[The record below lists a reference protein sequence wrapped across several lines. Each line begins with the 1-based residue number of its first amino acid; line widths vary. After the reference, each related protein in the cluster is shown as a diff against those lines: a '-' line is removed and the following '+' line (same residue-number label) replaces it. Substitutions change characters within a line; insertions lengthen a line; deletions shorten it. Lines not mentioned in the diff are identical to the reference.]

1 MLKNGAFVCV
11 HVRTFVVGLGLQ
23 GCVRAAA
30 VALALMLFMS
40 LPVKAV
46 EVGAESTCSESALRA
61 ALAQL
66 VPAGGSLA
74 LECVADLAITNPIT
88 VTDGISLTISGPVE
102 VTSSVGNRLFAVEP
116 AAALTLRGLTLTGAH
131 VTGDGG
137 AINSA
142 GRLTLD
148 NVRLIDNS
156 ATRGGAIS
164 VGEGATLTV
173 VASVFMQN
181 AASVEGGA
189 LHLAGSAN
197 LTDTTWSE
205 NNAPNAGA
213 IRVLSGARATLD
225 ECLMRDGT
233 SATAPALHNSG
244 ETNLRRCIIT
254 NMTTADYGAVK
265 ADYGTVDNDGLLRVT
280 NTIFLDNTSP
290 DANSLHN
297 HTVTPVNLSHME
309 LTYVTMLS
317 RAQGGL
323 AEVVNN
329 GDLTMRNTV
338 INTAGEFTCYQGEEV
353 ADPSPTFM
361 SLGGNVLSDRNDL
374 SVRGCFFGT
383 SATATDHFGG
393 APLSVADDSMDALLV
408 FPTTESPA
416 IGGATCIEEVVFD
429 LRLVLRGDNKG
440 CDSGAVE
447 TRPGETFFR
456 MYLPAVKHP

>member
-11 HVRTFVVGLGLQ
+11 NVRTFVVGLGLQ

-30 VALALMLFMS
+30 VALALVLWMS

-46 EVGAESTCSESALRA
+46 EVGAESTCSETALRA
-61 ALAQL
+61 ALAL
-66 VPAGGSLA
+66 VPSGGSLA
-74 LECVADLAITNPIT
+74 VECVNDFTITNAITVAN
-88 VTDGISLTISGPVE
+88 GISLTISGPVQ
-102 VTSSVGNRLFAVEP
+102 VTSSGNRLFAVEP
-116 AAALTLRGLTLTGAH
+116 AAALTLRGLTLTGAN
-131 VTGDGG
+131 VSGDGG
-137 AINSA
+137 AIHSA

-156 ATRGGAIS
+156 ATRGGAVS

-181 AASVEGGA
+181 VASVEGGA
-189 LHLAGSAN
+189 LYLAGSAT

-244 ETNLRRCIIT
+244 ETNLSRCVIT
-254 NMTTADYGAVK
+254 NMSTTVDYGA
-265 ADYGTVDNDGLLRVT
+265 VDNDGLLLIT
-280 NTIFLDNTSP
+280 NTIFLDNKSP

-297 HTVTPVNLSHME
+297 HTVTPVNLSRME
-309 LTYVTMLS
+309 LTYVTMLG

-329 GDLTMRNTV
+329 GDLTMRNSV
-338 INTAGEFTCYQGEEV
+338 INSAAELTCYQGENV
-353 ADPSPTFM
+353 ADPPPAFESR
-361 SLGGNVLSDRNDL
+361 GGNVLSDDNVHAD
-374 SVRGCFFGT
+374 RGCFLAHSTETDYFG
-383 SATATDHFGG
+383 S
-393 APLSVADDSMDALLV
+393 APLSVADDSMDVVLV

-416 IGGATCIEEVVFD
+416 IGGAVCINNIIKID
-429 LRLVLRGDNKG
+429 LRGVERGLNKG